1 MLRRNYFLG
10 STKTSVPKK
19 RVIMKQ
25 EFPDYKNLM
34 KKDLAKWEKE
44 TENLANEADFSININ
59 AAKGSQVIRKSRR
72 SQEPSSALPK
82 IENLS
87 VNEDEKSNE
96 EKDFSW
102 KTSNNSFSFNFNV

>member
-1 MLRRNYFLG
+1 
-10 STKTSVPKK
+10 VPKK

-59 AAKGSQVIRKSRR
+59 AAKGSQVIRKSCR